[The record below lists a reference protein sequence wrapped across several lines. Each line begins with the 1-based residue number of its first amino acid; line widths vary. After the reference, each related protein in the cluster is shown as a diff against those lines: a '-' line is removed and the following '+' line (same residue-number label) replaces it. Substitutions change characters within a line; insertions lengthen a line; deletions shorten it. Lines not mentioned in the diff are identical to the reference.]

1 MANKKQLIEGQVYA
15 VPLSNGTYTV
25 AQLINKHVIA
35 SSMSRS
41 ENTYA
46 FYNIVYPTLD
56 DLAQR
61 VHIID
66 MSDPIAILTAN
77 SSPKVYK
84 WIPVGFKEINIKF
97 NYKQDIST
105 LGLYKNRSTDPSLLL
120 EPYFGLFPWDGYA
133 VDNWIEDKYLLPNAK
148 IRDDIKFIHDF
159 SIEDLSRLL
168 PPNSPKLMKLRSDFE

>member
-1 MANKKQLIEGQVYA
+1 MANKKQSIEGQVYA

-25 AQLINKHVIA
+25 AQLINKHMIA
-35 SSMSRS
+35 PSMSRS

-56 DLAQR
+56 DLTQR
-61 VHIID
+61 VHTTD

-84 WIPVGFKEINIKF
+84 WISVGFKKINIKF

-133 VDNWIEDKYLLPNAK
+133 VDNWIEERYLLPNAK
-148 IRDDIKFIHDF
+148 IRDDIKIH
-159 SIEDLSRLL
+159 
-168 PPNSPKLMKLRSDFE
+168 P

>member
-25 AQLINKHVIA
+25 AQLINKHMIA
-35 SSMSRS
+35 SEMSRS

-84 WIPVGFKEINIKF
+84 WILLVSRKSILNSIINRI
-97 NYKQDIST
+97 
-105 LGLYKNRSTDPSLLL
+105 
-120 EPYFGLFPWDGYA
+120 
-133 VDNWIEDKYLLPNAK
+133 
-148 IRDDIKFIHDF
+148 
-159 SIEDLSRLL
+159 
-168 PPNSPKLMKLRSDFE
+168 